1 MRRARIAANCS
12 CCGIWEVN
20 WAWRICFS
28 FGRELVILAKAPRA
42 AGEDRD
48 VGEWAASAWP
58 DVHLW

>member
-1 MRRARIAANCS
+1 M
-12 CCGIWEVN
+12 N

-42 AGEDRD
+42 AGENRD